1 MKGILKNTVF
11 NAIAIF
17 ILSQSLSGV
26 KVNGGIDT
34 LLLSGFI
41 LSVLFI
47 FIKPILNLVSL
58 PLNMITLGLFSF
70 LSNAILLY
78 ILTIFVPNVT
88 ISPFTFK
95 GFSLA
100 GFIIPVMQFN
110 SFWAFIVSAFAL
122 SLVINFFNWL
132 TRK

>member
-17 ILSQSLSGV
+17 ILSQVLAGV
-26 KVNGGIDT
+26 KVSGGIET

-78 ILTIFVPNVT
+78 ILTIFVPNVM

-110 SFWAFIVSAFAL
+110 SFWAFIISALVL
-122 SLVINFFNWL
+122 SLIINFFNWL
-132 TRK
+132 TKK